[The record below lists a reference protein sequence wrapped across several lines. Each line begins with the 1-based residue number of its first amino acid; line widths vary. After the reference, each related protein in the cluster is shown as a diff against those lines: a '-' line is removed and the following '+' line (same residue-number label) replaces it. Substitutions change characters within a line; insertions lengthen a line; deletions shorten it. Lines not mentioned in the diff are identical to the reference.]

1 MRLTIFKLTILR
13 ENTPIAKIKHSR
25 QCYLLKPVHIWLVER
40 KIHMNLQQLV
50 NGLLTLEGAIAAA
63 IVDFESGML
72 LAHGNK
78 QNNFDLEVV
87 AARGSDVIRAKLSTL
102 RMLKMNDEIHDILI
116 TLGTQYHL
124 MCPCKNRDNTFLYL
138 AIDRKTANLSLSR
151 RAVFNAEKQIV

>member
-1 MRLTIFKLTILR
+1 
-13 ENTPIAKIKHSR
+13 
-25 QCYLLKPVHIWLVER
+25 
-40 KIHMNLQQLV
+40 MNLQKLV
-50 NGLLTLEGAIAAA
+50 DGLLTLDGAIAAA

-87 AARGSDVIRAKLSTL
+87 AARGSEVIRAKLKTIK
-102 RMLKMNDEIHDILI
+102 MLQMQDEIHDILI

-124 MCPCKNRDNTFLYL
+124 MCPCKHRENMFLYL

-151 RAVFNAEKQIV
+151 RAMFNAEKQIV

>member
-1 MRLTIFKLTILR
+1 MACGKKT
-13 ENTPIAKIKHSR
+13 N
-25 QCYLLKPVHIWLVER
+25 
-40 KIHMNLQQLV
+40 MNLQKLV
-50 NGLLTLEGAIAAA
+50 DGLLTLDGAIAAA

-87 AARGSDVIRAKLSTL
+87 AARGSEVIRAKLKTIK
-102 RMLKMNDEIHDILI
+102 MLQMQDEIHDILI

-124 MCPCKNRDNTFLYL
+124 MCPCKNRENMFLYL

-151 RAVFNAEKQIV
+151 RAMFNAEKQIV